1 MCLCTSHVSIM
12 CSCHVCVPIPYP
24 WLHCMSAIPSHTRVP
39 TTSPVCAHVP
49 SVPPCPHHTP
59 LSPCP
64 ACSCYVHIPI
74 THLYPGCMSVPAVN
88 PHDHVSPHCMSV
100 SPSHVCV
107 HTTRSCPFCTFASL
121 LHVYVPAAHPS
132 KSLLHVCVPVAY
144 PCPCCASTSPPHS
157 CDPMAPPSP
166 YCTLLSPSAPHL
178 CGTSPPPHAPSALAP
193 QRPSLP
199 LEGSDG
205 PRGSLPRMG
214 AVTHVPAL
222 TWVPTPTSLW
232 AAGGGRA
239 GGTASP

>member
-88 PHDHVSPHCMSV
+88 PHDHVSPHIHVLAACPCPHPMSVCTPHAHVPFAHSRPYCMSMSLLHTQVSPCCMSV
-100 SPSHVCV
+100 SPL
-107 HTTRSCPFCTFASL
+107 HTR
-121 LHVYVPAAHPS
+121 
-132 KSLLHVCVPVAY
+132 VPVAH
-144 PCPCCASTSPPHS
+144 PRLHHTPVTPWHLRAPTALSCPHQLHISVAPPLRRTPPQPS
-157 CDPMAPPSP
+157 LPRDPPSP
-166 YCTLLSPSAPHL
+166 WRAAMAPGGPYRGWGLSHTYPH
-178 CGTSPPPHAPSALAP
+178 
-193 QRPSLP
+193 
-199 LEGSDG
+199 
-205 PRGSLPRMG
+205 
-214 AVTHVPAL
+214 
-222 TWVPTPTSLW
+222 
-232 AAGGGRA
+232 
-239 GGTASP
+239 